1 MIDAMHAGLLVELG
15 ISELLWPGSG
25 DLRVPRRVQRVAM
38 APDDHKASGP
48 SQVAQIVLSV
58 E

>member
-1 MIDAMHAGLLVELG
+1 VIDAMRAGLVVELG
-15 ISELLWPGSG
+15 ISEWLWPGSG
-25 DLRVPRRVQRVAM
+25 DLRVPCRLQRVAM